1 MDLNVTTEDLLS
13 SVLVELA
20 DERQLIRLDESS
32 NLGLGD
38 GSALSQVVSALV
50 ELLEEHN
57 SVWLGLQLIEDGL
70 LSGDAESDGINGLGD
85 VLEGLSLGRVER
97 LEETD
102 DGDLV
107 VTLQLV
113 QLIDSSQGDSSWS
126 GLLFQPEDD
135 LV

>member
-1 MDLNVTTEDLLS
+1 MSSLYYLLAGEQQIVDFNVTTEDLLS

-70 LSGDAESDGINGLGD
+70 LSGDAKSD
-85 VLEGLSLGRVER
+85 
-97 LEETD
+97 
-102 DGDLV
+102 
-107 VTLQLV
+107 
-113 QLIDSSQGDSSWS
+113 
-126 GLLFQPEDD
+126 
-135 LV
+135 